1 MIPTDKAPAA
11 RVADNRF
18 MAGRRPPN
26 DGRARFALTVALLS
40 TWGWWAI
47 GPVVWGQA
55 PFAPPPV
62 PVSQGSAAK
71 QVPSQESLAAQ
82 AGGTGKPIAGNSR
95 KSYTAPS
102 ARLSAPAAT
111 APKTSARPDPAV
123 PSATRGSYQQ
133 PPAIETS
140 PAQLIEGGQIVAR
153 VDGQVILA
161 SDVLWQVKLILEEN
175 RANIPPGE
183 EEKIRTM
190 LLRRQVMGLI
200 DTKMLYGDFRRTVPA
215 ENLPK
220 IEKQFDKP
228 FEEREIPRLIK
239 IFGVKDRAELVDRLR
254 ENGSSLESHRR
265 AFIEQAIAGEW
276 IRQRLPKPKPV
287 THEQMLEY
295 YNAHLADYEF
305 PAKTRWEELMVRFN
319 RFGDDR
325 VKAWRAI
332 AEMGNQIWQQVLRK
346 PDVRGPVFA
355 ELAKAQSHGFTA
367 TDGGLHDWT
376 THNSLQCQALNDALN
391 GLKIGQLSNIL
402 ESGQGYHIVRVLE
415 RKEAGR
421 TSFVDAQA
429 GIRKK
434 LVAGQRNGLMVKE
447 IEKARKGSRVW
458 TLFDGN
464 LSPEQLAMALGGNKR
479 Q

>member
-1 MIPTDKAPAA
+1 MG
-11 RVADNRF
+11 V
-18 MAGRRPPN
+18 
-26 DGRARFALTVALLS
+26 
-40 TWGWWAI
+40 WAI
-47 GPVVWGQA
+47 GSAVWGQS
-55 PFAPPPV
+55 PFAPPPIPV
-62 PVSQGSAAK
+62 PQG
-71 QVPSQESLAAQ
+71 
-82 AGGTGKPIAGNSR
+82 
-95 KSYTAPS
+95 
-102 ARLSAPAAT
+102 PAET
-111 APKTSARPDPAV
+111 
-123 PSATRGSYQQ
+123 
-133 PPAIETS
+133 ETS
-140 PAQLIEGGQIVAR
+140 PARLIEGGQIVAR

-183 EEKIRTM
+183 EEKIHTM

-200 DTKMLYGDFRRTVPA
+200 DTKILYGDFRRTIPA

-220 IEKQFDKP
+220 IEENLEEP

-239 IFGVKDRAELVDRLR
+239 MFGAKDRTELVDRLR
-254 ENGSSLESHRR
+254 EHGSTIAHHRR
-265 AFIEQAIAGEW
+265 AFIERTIAGEW

-295 YNAHLADYEF
+295 YNAHLTEYDF

-319 RFGDDR
+319 RFDGDR

-332 AEMGNQIWQQVLRK
+332 AEMGNQIWQQVLRS

-355 ELAKAQSHGFTA
+355 EVAKARSHGFTA

-391 GLKIGQLSNIL
+391 GLKTGQLSNIL
-402 ESGQGYHIVRVLE
+402 ESDQGYHIVRVLE

-447 IEKARKGSRVW
+447 LEKARKGSRVW

-464 LSPEQLAMALGGNKR
+464 LSPEQLAMALNGSKR